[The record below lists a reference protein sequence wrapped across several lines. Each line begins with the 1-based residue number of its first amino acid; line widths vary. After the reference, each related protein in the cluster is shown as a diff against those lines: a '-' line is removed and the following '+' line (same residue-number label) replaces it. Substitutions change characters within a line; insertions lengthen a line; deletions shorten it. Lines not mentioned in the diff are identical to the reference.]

1 MRSRTA
7 LALAASL
14 LLVPLA
20 AAGAAAAPLHAPH
33 ENTTVACDGQV
44 LWHFVHNQV
53 NKTTLTTGTLT
64 ATFDDAGD
72 VVVGASSVLQKVR
85 HYDVVTPGGDTLLGA
100 SDTIAEGK
108 LVLSHTECLPGVPED
123 ECVTGSTVVVTWPDV
138 RLGFVNVTGLVE
150 SAARATSL
158 LPGDYSVTLTST
170 DSFHA
175 PGYQPEQDQEQWYV
189 VLTLGGSPVATTGT
203 ISDLPTDLLTITEGV
218 GTVSL
223 PDGADGAVATHLLIG
238 LDYSAFWQSPES
250 VEPTQAVFTCL

>member
-1 MRSRTA
+1 MRSRSA

-14 LLVPLA
+14 LLVPLTA
-20 AAGAAAAPLHAPH
+20 AAGAAVTLHEPH
-33 ENTTVACDGQV
+33 LGTTVECDGQV

-53 NKTTLTTGTLT
+53 DKTTTSTGTLT
-64 ATFDDAGD
+64 ATFADAG
-72 VVVGASSVLQKVR
+72 VVAVDASSVLKTVR
-85 HYDVVTPGGDTLLGA
+85 HYDVITPGGDTLLDA

-108 LVLSHTECLPGVPED
+108 LVLSHTECLPGVPVE
-123 ECVTGSTVVVTWPDV
+123 ECETGSTVVVTWPDV
-138 RLGFVNVTGLVE
+138 RLGFFNVTGLVE
-150 SAARATSL
+150 SAATSTSL

-170 DSFHA
+170 DPVHA

-189 VLTLGGSPVATTGT
+189 VLTLGGSTVATTGT
-203 ISDLPTDLLTITEGV
+203 TSDIPTDVLTITENV

-238 LDYSAFWQSPES
+238 LDYSAYWMSPES